1 MDVGLHHRGVD
12 AHAAAFSQAMAL
24 CHGHHPDV
32 DLFDHVCPQCHA
44 PAPHGLGVRGL
55 AGAHAGEVAVHQIG
69 PHLAFQHLIAPVADV
84 LEEQQAQH
92 HFRRGAL
99 PAAALALGMA
109 LAQSFVHSRHQ
120 RLIRQHPIG
129 LCHPVFAQVFD
140 LSSDQAIAEATLRAS
155 HLNHVLCSGTSR
167 SPYPDAAGHD

>member
-55 AGAHAGEVAVHQIG
+55 AGAHAGEVAV
-69 PHLAFQHLIAPVADV
+69 
-84 LEEQQAQH
+84 QA
-92 HFRRGAL
+92 
-99 PAAALALGMA
+99 PAARAASAWSNAAMA
-109 LAQSFVHSRHQ
+109 STA
-120 RLIRQHPIG
+120 
-129 LCHPVFAQVFD
+129 A
-140 LSSDQAIAEATLRAS
+140 ATKAMPA
-155 HLNHVLCSGTSR
+155 CS
-167 SPYPDAAGHD
+167 AGSA